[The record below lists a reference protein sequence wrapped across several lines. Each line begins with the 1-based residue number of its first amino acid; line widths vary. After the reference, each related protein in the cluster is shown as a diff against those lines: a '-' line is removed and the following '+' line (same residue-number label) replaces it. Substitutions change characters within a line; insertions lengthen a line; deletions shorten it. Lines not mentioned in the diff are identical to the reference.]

1 MFMNDLK
8 KQFIEFTLEHQ
19 ILRFG
24 NFSLNSGRES
34 PYFFNTGLCN
44 TGKLLVSLAD
54 FYSSFLVKNSI
65 DYDFI
70 FGPAYKGITLATSI
84 SNSLYNSHSTN
95 KPFCFNRKEAKTHG
109 EAGIFVGSAPKGR
122 ALIVDDVISS
132 GKSIIESIDL
142 LSVNGA
148 KPSSIVVA
156 FDRMELGIDKR
167 ASIEISEKYK
177 IQVYSIITL
186 DDIIDFLKN
195 NKMMSTELKLMTEY
209 MELYKR

>member
-1 MFMNDLK
+1 MNDLK

-44 TGKLLVSLAD
+44 NGKLLANLAD

-65 DYDFI
+65 EYDFI

-84 SNSLYNSHSTN
+84 SNSLYNSYNIN
-95 KPFCFNRKEAKTHG
+95 KSFCFNRKEAKTHG
-109 EAGIFVGSAPKGR
+109 EAGIFVGSAPKGN

-142 LSVNGA
+142 LSTNGA
-148 KPSSIVVA
+148 KPSSVVVA

-167 ASIEISEKYK
+167 ASIEILEKYK

-195 NKMMSTELKLMTEY
+195 NKMMSSELKSMTQY

>member
-1 MFMNDLK
+1 MNDLK

-44 TGKLLVSLAD
+44 NGKLLANLAD
-54 FYSSFLVKNSI
+54 FYSSFMMKNSI
-65 DYDFI
+65 EYDFI

-84 SNSLYNSHSTN
+84 SNSLYNSHNTN
-95 KPFCFNRKEAKTHG
+95 KSFCFNRKEAKTHG
-109 EAGIFVGSAPKGR
+109 EAGIFVGSAPKGN

-132 GKSIIESIDL
+132 GKSIIESIHL
-142 LSVNGA
+142 LSANGA
-148 KPSSIVVA
+148 KPSSVVVA
-156 FDRMELGIDKR
+156 FDGMELGIDKR
-167 ASIEISEKYK
+167 ASIEILEKYK

-186 DDIIDFLKN
+186 DDIIDFLNN
-195 NKMMSTELKLMTEY
+195 NKMMSSELKSMTQY

>member
-1 MFMNDLK
+1 MNDLK

-34 PYFFNTGLCN
+34 PFFFNTGLCN
-44 TGKLLVSLAD
+44 NGKLLANLAD

-65 DYDFI
+65 EYDFI

-84 SNSLYNSHSTN
+84 SNSLYHSHNTN
-95 KPFCFNRKEAKTHG
+95 KSFCFNRKEVKTHG
-109 EAGIFVGSAPKGR
+109 EAGIFVGSAPKGN

-142 LSVNGA
+142 LSANGA
-148 KPSSIVVA
+148 KPSSVVVA

-167 ASIEISEKYK
+167 ASIEILEKYK

-186 DDIIDFLKN
+186 DDIIDFLNN
-195 NKMMSTELKLMTEY
+195 NKMMSSELKSMTQY

>member
-1 MFMNDLK
+1 MNDLK

-44 TGKLLVSLAD
+44 NGKLLANLAD
-54 FYSSFLVKNSI
+54 FYSSFLMKNSI
-65 DYDFI
+65 EYDFI

-84 SNSLYNSHSTN
+84 SNSLYNSYNIN
-95 KPFCFNRKEAKTHG
+95 KSFCFNRKEAKTHG
-109 EAGIFVGSAPKGR
+109 EAGIFVGSAPKGN

-142 LSVNGA
+142 LSDNGA
-148 KPSSIVVA
+148 KPSSVVVA

-167 ASIEISEKYK
+167 ASIEILEKYK

-186 DDIIDFLKN
+186 DDIIDFLNN
-195 NKMMSTELKLMTEY
+195 NKMMSSELKSMTQY

>member
-1 MFMNDLK
+1 MNDLK

-44 TGKLLVSLAD
+44 NGKLLANLAD
-54 FYSSFLVKNSI
+54 FYSSFMMKNSI
-65 DYDFI
+65 EYDFI

-84 SNSLYNSHSTN
+84 SNSLYNSHNIN
-95 KPFCFNRKEAKTHG
+95 KSFCFNRKEAKTHG
-109 EAGIFVGSAPKGR
+109 EAGIFVGSAPKGN

-142 LSVNGA
+142 LSANGA
-148 KPSSIVVA
+148 KPSSVVVA
-156 FDRMELGIDKR
+156 FDRMELGTDKR
-167 ASIEISEKYK
+167 ASIEILEKYK

-186 DDIIDFLKN
+186 DDIIDFLNN
-195 NKMMSTELKLMTEY
+195 NKMMSSELKSMTQY

>member
-1 MFMNDLK
+1 MNDLK

-44 TGKLLVSLAD
+44 NGKLLANLAD
-54 FYSSFLVKNSI
+54 FYSSFLMKNSI
-65 DYDFI
+65 EYDFI

-84 SNSLYNSHSTN
+84 SNSLYNSHNIN
-95 KPFCFNRKEAKTHG
+95 KSFCFNRKEAKTHG
-109 EAGIFVGSAPKGR
+109 EAGIFVGSAPKGN

-142 LSVNGA
+142 LSANGA
-148 KPSSIVVA
+148 KPSSVVVA

-167 ASIEISEKYK
+167 ASIEILEKYK

-186 DDIIDFLKN
+186 DDIIDFLNN
-195 NKMMSTELKLMTEY
+195 NKMMSGELKSMTQY

>member
-1 MFMNDLK
+1 MNDLK

-44 TGKLLVSLAD
+44 NGKLLANLAD
-54 FYSSFLVKNSI
+54 FYSSFLMKNSI
-65 DYDFI
+65 EYDFI

-84 SNSLYNSHSTN
+84 SNSLYNSHNIN
-95 KPFCFNRKEAKTHG
+95 KSFCFNRKEAKTHG
-109 EAGIFVGSAPKGR
+109 EAGIFVGSAPKGN

-142 LSVNGA
+142 LSDNDA
-148 KPSSIVVA
+148 KPSSVLVA

-167 ASIEISEKYK
+167 ASIEILEKYK

-186 DDIIDFLKN
+186 DDIIDFLNN
-195 NKMMSTELKLMTEY
+195 NKMMSSELKSMTQY

>member
-1 MFMNDLK
+1 MNDLK

-44 TGKLLVSLAD
+44 NGKLLANLAD
-54 FYSSFLVKNSI
+54 FYSSFLMKNSI
-65 DYDFI
+65 EYDFI

-84 SNSLYNSHSTN
+84 SNSLYNSHNIN
-95 KPFCFNRKEAKTHG
+95 KSFCFNRKEAKTHG
-109 EAGIFVGSAPKGR
+109 EAGIFVGSAPKGN

-142 LSVNGA
+142 LSANGA
-148 KPSSIVVA
+148 KPSSVVVA

-167 ASIEISEKYK
+167 ASIEILEKYK

-186 DDIIDFLKN
+186 DDIIDFLNN
-195 NKMMSTELKLMTEY
+195 NKMMSSELKSMTQY

>member
-1 MFMNDLK
+1 MNDLK

-44 TGKLLVSLAD
+44 NGKLLANLAD

-65 DYDFI
+65 EYDFI

-84 SNSLYNSHSTN
+84 SNSLYNSHNIN
-95 KPFCFNRKEAKTHG
+95 KSFCFNRKEAKTHG
-109 EAGIFVGSAPKGR
+109 EAGIFVGSAPKGN

-132 GKSIIESIDL
+132 GKSIIESIYL
-142 LSVNGA
+142 LSTNGA
-148 KPSSIVVA
+148 KPSSVVVA

-167 ASIEISEKYK
+167 ASIEILEKYK

-186 DDIIDFLKN
+186 NDIIDFLNN
-195 NKMMSTELKLMTEY
+195 NKMMSSELKSMTQY

>member
-1 MFMNDLK
+1 MNDLK

-44 TGKLLVSLAD
+44 NGKLLANLAD

-65 DYDFI
+65 EYDFI

-84 SNSLYNSHSTN
+84 SNSLYNSHNIN
-95 KPFCFNRKEAKTHG
+95 KSFCFNRKEAKTHG
-109 EAGIFVGSAPKGR
+109 EAGIFVGSAPKGN

-132 GKSIIESIDL
+132 GKSIIESIHL
-142 LSVNGA
+142 LSANGA
-148 KPSSIVVA
+148 KPSSVVVA

-167 ASIEISEKYK
+167 ASIEILEKYK

-195 NKMMSTELKLMTEY
+195 NKMMSSELKSMTQY

>member
-1 MFMNDLK
+1 MNDLK

-44 TGKLLVSLAD
+44 TGKLLASLAD

-148 KPSSIVVA
+148 IPSSIVVA
-156 FDRMELGIDKR
+156 FDRVELGIDKR

>member
-1 MFMNDLK
+1 MNDLK

-44 TGKLLVSLAD
+44 NGKLLANLAD

-65 DYDFI
+65 EYDFI

-84 SNSLYNSHSTN
+84 SNSLYNSYNIN
-95 KPFCFNRKEAKTHG
+95 KSFCFNRKEAKTHG
-109 EAGIFVGSAPKGR
+109 EAGIFVGSAPKGN

-132 GKSIIESIDL
+132 GKSIIESIHL
-142 LSVNGA
+142 LSTNGA
-148 KPSSIVVA
+148 KPSSVVVA

-167 ASIEISEKYK
+167 ASIEILEKYK

-195 NKMMSTELKLMTEY
+195 NKMMSSELKSMTQY

>member
-1 MFMNDLK
+1 MNDLK

-44 TGKLLVSLAD
+44 NGKLLANLAD

-65 DYDFI
+65 EYDFI

-84 SNSLYNSHSTN
+84 SNSLYNSHNIN
-95 KPFCFNRKEAKTHG
+95 KSFCFNRKEAKTHG
-109 EAGIFVGSAPKGR
+109 EAGIFVGSAPKGN

-142 LSVNGA
+142 LSTNGA
-148 KPSSIVVA
+148 KPSSVVVA

-167 ASIEISEKYK
+167 ASIEILEKYK

-195 NKMMSTELKLMTEY
+195 NKMMSSELQSMTQY

>member
-1 MFMNDLK
+1 MNDLK

-44 TGKLLVSLAD
+44 NGKLLANLAD

-65 DYDFI
+65 EYDFI

-84 SNSLYNSHSTN
+84 SNSLYNSHNIN
-95 KPFCFNRKEAKTHG
+95 KSFCFNRKEAKTHG
-109 EAGIFVGSAPKGR
+109 EAGIFVGSAPKGN

-132 GKSIIESIDL
+132 GKSIIESIHL
-142 LSVNGA
+142 LSANGA
-148 KPSSIVVA
+148 KPSSVVVA

-167 ASIEISEKYK
+167 ASIEILEKYK

-186 DDIIDFLKN
+186 NDIIDFLKN
-195 NKMMSTELKLMTEY
+195 NKMMSSELKSMTQY

>member
-1 MFMNDLK
+1 MNDLK

-44 TGKLLVSLAD
+44 NGKLLANLAD
-54 FYSSFLVKNSI
+54 FYSSFLMKNSI
-65 DYDFI
+65 EYDFI

-84 SNSLYNSHSTN
+84 SNSLYNSHNIN
-95 KPFCFNRKEAKTHG
+95 KSFCFNRKEAKTHG
-109 EAGIFVGSAPKGR
+109 EAGIFVGSAPKGN

-142 LSVNGA
+142 LSANGA
-148 KPSSIVVA
+148 KPSSVVVA

-167 ASIEISEKYK
+167 ASIEILEKYK

-186 DDIIDFLKN
+186 DDIIDFLNN
-195 NKMMSTELKLMTEY
+195 NKMMSSELKTMTQY